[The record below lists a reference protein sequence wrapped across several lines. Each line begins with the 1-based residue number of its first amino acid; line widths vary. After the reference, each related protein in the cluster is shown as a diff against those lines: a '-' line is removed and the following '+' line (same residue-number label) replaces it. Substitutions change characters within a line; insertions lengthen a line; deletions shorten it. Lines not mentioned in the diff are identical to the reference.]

1 MNPRRP
7 SSFGL
12 LLALLALIAQLG
24 FSLGAPQSA
33 AAEALIQAATI
44 CHGDTGADSGQLPA
58 PAHHND
64 CVLCPLCV
72 SASSTVALLSPAA
85 PALPAPATLVIARA
99 AIPPPATAPPA
110 SPRFAAQPRAPPAQT

>member
-12 LLALLALIAQLG
+12 FLALLALIAQLG

-58 PAHHND
+58 PAHHSD

-72 SASSTVALLSPAA
+72 SATGTVALLAPTD
-85 PALPAPATLVIARA
+85 PALPARKTLVIARA
-99 AIPPPATAPPA
+99 AITPPTTAPPA
-110 SPRFAAQPRAPPAQT
+110 SPRFAAQPRAPPTQT